1 LSGEE
6 TSATTLRV
14 SSVAN
19 QSSTSGTGRQAT
31 ERPSFA
37 SL

>member
-1 LSGEE
+1 LSGEG

-19 QSSTSGTGRQAT
+19 QPSISGNERQAT
-31 ERPSFA
+31 ERPSLA